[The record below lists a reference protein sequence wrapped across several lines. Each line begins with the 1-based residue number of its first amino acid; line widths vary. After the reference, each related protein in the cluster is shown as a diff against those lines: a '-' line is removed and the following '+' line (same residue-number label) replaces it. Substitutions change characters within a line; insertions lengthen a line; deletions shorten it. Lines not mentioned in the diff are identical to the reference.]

1 MTENE
6 REDGRGGSPWP
17 PSQAAVPQPQGE
29 TRKLEAGVGAPQ
41 PRPRRVETKKL
52 DAEAESPPVAVTASP
67 HLGLTH
73 QELNW
78 AAVAHAS
85 ILITMLLGLVT
96 GGIAVVLGPI
106 IPGLIW
112 YAHRN
117 KSAYVVEQA
126 RQATI
131 FQLAGIAALLALAT
145 VGAILI
151 AVGWV
156 VSAILVILLV
166 GLILLPLMLIVT
178 LLWVLTIVALPIAQV
193 IYGCYAAI
201 EAYNGRPFRYWWV
214 ADLID
219 RYQSQA

>member
-1 MTENE
+1 VVEAVKATA
-6 REDGRGGSPWP
+6 PQ
-17 PSQAAVPQPQGE
+17 QAGE
-29 TRKLEAGVGAPQ
+29 TRKLEAGAAAPQ
-41 PRPRRVETKKL
+41 PRRRRGETKKL
-52 DAEAESPPVAVTASP
+52 DAEPEAPPMAVAVSP
-67 HLGLTH
+67 HLGLSY

-85 ILITMLLGLVT
+85 ILITLLLGLVT
-96 GGIAVVLGPI
+96 GGVAVVLGPI

-112 YAHRN
+112 YTHRN
-117 KSAYVVEQA
+117 KSAYVAEQA

-145 VGAILI
+145 AGAILI

-156 VSAILVILLV
+156 VSAILVVLLV

-178 LLWVLTIVALPIAQV
+178 LLWVLAFVALPIAQV

-201 EAYNGRPFRYWWV
+201 EAHNGRPFRYWWIG
-214 ADLID
+214 DLID
-219 RYQSQA
+219 RYQSQT